1 MIWGAFVRLRP
12 AVLVPLASYPLVHR
26 LDADVETFI
35 DPAVE
40 FFKTP
45 MLFLVLFGGL
55 TNDVGQGEQILR
67 QLRLTG
73 GEASDIL
80 A

>member
-1 MIWGAFVRLRP
+1 M
-12 AVLVPLASYPLVHR
+12 
-26 LDADVETFI
+26 ETFI
-35 DPAVE
+35 DLAVE

-45 MLFLVLFGGL
+45 MLFLVLFAGL